1 MRTLISGKYTCK
13 ILWGI
18 TEKYLSQ
25 KFSESCPRS
34 YLLDVN
40 GSMEYIFKR
49 SFFAERR

>member
-1 MRTLISGKYTCK
+1 MYIQIIKVDSWVPY
-13 ILWGI
+13 GI

-40 GSMEYIFKR
+40 GSIEYIFKR
-49 SFFAERR
+49 LFFAERR